1 MPKISVIVPIYNVGN
16 YIYECLDSI
25 ANQTMIDEIEV
36 ILVDDGST
44 DNCRYIIERYAQDY
58 KNFHAYHK
66 KNGGLGNARNFGL
79 KISKGEY
86 VTFIDSDDYI
96 PPDSLEKRY
105 YLAKKHDHDM
115 VTGNFIRFNDDY
127 IWKVEIMQMIFRS
140 IEEDIENTHFRQH
153 PDLAWDV
160 PSWNKIY
167 KREFLD
173 KNDLRFPD
181 ENVKFEDNLF
191 VMKSHYLAKS
201 IGIIHDDIYYWRS
214 RSQSISKQKMDLA
227 LFKDRIEMMNEVYEF
242 MESTISEDKLKKM
255 IFHKFINMDLLTI
268 THDIIN
274 VNLNNHEIVDDIIK
288 IIKLIPDEIINEVNT
303 YRRLLIKMLEN
314 KDFDGMDFVIK
325 NYGALIAKSDQAV
338 FENINDKYHKYINT
352 YQDLQNGILSAN
364 VNKIHK
370 ENDNI
375 LISLKILIPYCPKP
389 EFEVKAK
396 LITDEMEDLDLEVID
411 NNSILLPIDLITANL
426 SRIKIEY
433 CHKEIYKETYLKYDK
448 LTSLDFPAFEV
459 NFTGGINKEIY
470 VSKRLKNKNNIVIEN
485 VNYIDDELVFKGKCQ
500 GNVNFFLENCID
512 FKRVD
517 LKTEFK
523 SDYEFTSKIDYDELI
538 KVPIKK
544 WQLKADEFNNIL
556 FSDDKTFYTQKYEI
570 NISNKNN
577 GIFIESNLYDILD
590 TINQLNNKW
599 DESIRK
605 NKKLLTQNKKLNK
618 RIKKFKSRKIVR
630 FADYLK
636 KL

>member
-1 MPKISVIVPIYNVGN
+1 
-16 YIYECLDSI
+16 
-25 ANQTMIDEIEV
+25 
-36 ILVDDGST
+36 
-44 DNCRYIIERYAQDY
+44 
-58 KNFHAYHK
+58 
-66 KNGGLGNARNFGL
+66 
-79 KISKGEY
+79 
-86 VTFIDSDDYI
+86 
-96 PPDSLEKRY
+96 
-105 YLAKKHDHDM
+105 
-115 VTGNFIRFNDDY
+115 
-127 IWKVEIMQMIFRS
+127 
-140 IEEDIENTHFRQH
+140 
-153 PDLAWDV
+153 
-160 PSWNKIY
+160 
-167 KREFLD
+167 
-173 KNDLRFPD
+173 
-181 ENVKFEDNLF
+181 
-191 VMKSHYLAKS
+191 
-201 IGIIHDDIYYWRS
+201 
-214 RSQSISKQKMDLA
+214 
-227 LFKDRIEMMNEVYEF
+227 
-242 MESTISEDKLKKM
+242 
-255 IFHKFINMDLLTI
+255 MDLLTI

-274 VNLNNHEIVDDIIK
+274 VNLNDHEILDDIIK

-303 YRRLLIKMLEN
+303 YRRLPIKMLEN

-433 CHKEIYKETYLKYDK
+433 CYKEIYKETYLKYDK

-544 WQLKADEFNNIL
+544 WQFKADEFNNIL

>member
-1 MPKISVIVPIYNVGN
+1 
-16 YIYECLDSI
+16 
-25 ANQTMIDEIEV
+25 
-36 ILVDDGST
+36 
-44 DNCRYIIERYAQDY
+44 
-58 KNFHAYHK
+58 
-66 KNGGLGNARNFGL
+66 
-79 KISKGEY
+79 
-86 VTFIDSDDYI
+86 
-96 PPDSLEKRY
+96 
-105 YLAKKHDHDM
+105 
-115 VTGNFIRFNDDY
+115 
-127 IWKVEIMQMIFRS
+127 
-140 IEEDIENTHFRQH
+140 
-153 PDLAWDV
+153 
-160 PSWNKIY
+160 
-167 KREFLD
+167 
-173 KNDLRFPD
+173 
-181 ENVKFEDNLF
+181 
-191 VMKSHYLAKS
+191 
-201 IGIIHDDIYYWRS
+201 
-214 RSQSISKQKMDLA
+214 
-227 LFKDRIEMMNEVYEF
+227 
-242 MESTISEDKLKKM
+242 
-255 IFHKFINMDLLTI
+255 
-268 THDIIN
+268 
-274 VNLNNHEIVDDIIK
+274 
-288 IIKLIPDEIINEVNT
+288 
-303 YRRLLIKMLEN
+303 
-314 KDFDGMDFVIK
+314 
-325 NYGALIAKSDQAV
+325 
-338 FENINDKYHKYINT
+338 
-352 YQDLQNGILSAN
+352 
-364 VNKIHK
+364 
-370 ENDNI
+370 
-375 LISLKILIPYCPKP
+375 
-389 EFEVKAK
+389 
-396 LITDEMEDLDLEVID
+396 MEDLDLEVID
-411 NNSILLPIDLITANL
+411 NNSILLPIDLITAKL